1 MKIIVV
7 GIGKLGDY
15 LSKSLVRDLNDVT
28 LVDVDFEGSRTLINN
43 EDVNYVTGNGL
54 SADILIE
61 AGVKKCD
68 LLISVMDSDEKNI
81 ICSLLAKKLGAKNT
95 IARIRDKDNNN
106 SVYLLKKEIGIS
118 YIVNPEYLTA
128 LNIAKVLS
136 IPSALEATT
145 FLRGR
150 LQMISLKIKED
161 SVLNGITINSLI
173 KKCNSEIIICAVLRD
188 GVTTIPKGSFKLKVN
203 DKINVVGTIKDIKIF
218 LEYADLISEPTKKV
232 IIAGGGTTSFYLAKF
247 LLDMNM
253 KVKIIEINQDR
264 CKQLSESLDKALI
277 INADISNQ
285 NVLYEEGIEETD
297 AFISLTSIDEE
308 NIVYSMFASLK
319 KVPRIITK
327 VNHIDL
333 DGVIEASNIDT
344 VITPHRI
351 ATDSIVKF
359 VRALKNSKK
368 SSCEA
373 LYTFDDD
380 SFEIQEFSI
389 KDDFKELDTKI
400 KDMHLKE
407 SVLIIAIQRGRNI
420 IIPNGNTV
428 IKENDTIVLIDN
440 SDQLKNINDI
450 LE

>member
-253 KVKIIEINQDR
+253 KVKIVEINQDR